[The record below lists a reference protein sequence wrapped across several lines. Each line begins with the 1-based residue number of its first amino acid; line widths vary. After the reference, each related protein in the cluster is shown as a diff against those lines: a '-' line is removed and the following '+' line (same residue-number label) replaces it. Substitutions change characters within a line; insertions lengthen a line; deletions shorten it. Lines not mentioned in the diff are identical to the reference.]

1 MKYAFSILIIIWC
14 QFVHAQDH
22 VTKTDGTTIKGKV
35 IAFQNNRVTLVQDDD
50 TEINLPKKAVAK
62 IEFDVTSNRMDAPKS
77 VEVATEVTPE
87 VGRKGAKIEANRL
100 ETTKTEAK
108 NSEPVRQPAP
118 VAQPDAYSTN
128 AKGVATNSPG
138 ILNGFEGRMLLQSPA
153 ISETTALAGRVAVE
167 ICLNTE
173 GVVTNARFKPV
184 GSTTLETELIT
195 LAVQNALK
203 FRFSKGKNDDC
214 GQVIYY
220 FNMN

>member
-1 MKYAFSILIIIWC
+1 MKYAFSALLIIWC
-14 QFVHAQDH
+14 QISYAQDR
-22 VTKTDGTTIKGKV
+22 VTKTDGSIIKGKV

-50 TEINLPKKAVAK
+50 TEINLPRKAVAK
-62 IEFDVTSNRMDAPKS
+62 IEFEVTVNRMDTPQS
-77 VEVATEVTPE
+77 VDVVTEVTPE
-87 VGRKGAKIEANRL
+87 VGRKGAKIEANKL
-100 ETTKTEAK
+100 EIAKTEAK
-108 NSEPVRQPAP
+108 TNEPVRQPAP
-118 VAQPDAYSTN
+118 VLQPDAYSTTS
-128 AKGVATNSPG
+128 KGVATNSPG

-173 GVVTNARFKPV
+173 GVVTNARFKAV

-195 LAVQNALK
+195 IAVQNALK
-203 FRFSKGKNDDC
+203 FRFSKGKNEDC

>member
-1 MKYAFSILIIIWC
+1 MKYAFSILLIIWC
-14 QFVHAQDH
+14 QISNAQDR
-22 VTKTDGTTIKGKV
+22 VTKTDGTIIKGKL
-35 IAFQNNRVTLVQDDD
+35 IAFQNNRVTLLQDDD

-62 IEFDVTSNRMDAPKS
+62 IEFDVISNRMDAPKPM
-77 VEVATEVTPE
+77 ETATEMTPE
-87 VGRKGAKIEANRL
+87 VGRKGAKLEANRL
-100 ETTKTEAK
+100 EIVKTEAK
-108 NSEPVRQPAP
+108 TNEPVRQPAP
-118 VAQPDAYSTN
+118 VLQPDAYSTN
-128 AKGVATNSPG
+128 AKGLTTNSPG

-203 FRFSKGKNDDC
+203 FRFSNGKNEDC
-214 GQVIYY
+214 GQVIYN
-220 FNMN
+220 FNLN